1 MGFEGRP
8 LVRSSKLKSFS
19 SYCLLTT
26 VFLPSPLAHKP
37 RNLDIQTIFIKN
49 VCMKKIDHFMI
60 TGIVLALVLAAGNLG
75 GEVKMKK
82 EEQHKAV
89 ARLVEEMY
97 NRDLNKADEIFHP
110 DCLHHI
116 NGSDEKLLGPDA
128 IRQSIL
134 QMKESFVSFHTT
146 INELFGENDQVA
158 FRWTWVGKM
167 KGSGLDYTLHGN
179 TIFRF
184 ADGKVIEEWAVDDR
198 LREML
203 KLGFTLTPP
212 GRGEKVSEAPK

>member
-1 MGFEGRP
+1 
-8 LVRSSKLKSFS
+8 
-19 SYCLLTT
+19 
-26 VFLPSPLAHKP
+26 
-37 RNLDIQTIFIKN
+37 
-49 VCMKKIDHFMI
+49 MI
-60 TGIVLALVLAAGNLG
+60 TSIVLALVLAAGNLG

-97 NRDLNKADEIFHP
+97 NRDLNMAAEIFHT
-110 DCLHHI
+110 DCIHHI
-116 NGSDEKLLGPDA
+116 NGSTDEAKGPQA

-134 QMKESFVSFHTT
+134 QMKESFVHFHTT
-146 INELFGENDQVA
+146 IDELFAENDHVA

-184 ADGKVIEEWAVDDR
+184 AAGKVIEEWAIDDR

-212 GRGEKVSEAPK
+212 AAEKK